1 MTPLHGIGVL
11 VTRPEFQAMP
21 LCRLLES
28 YGATT
33 LRLPAVEIK
42 PLKDRRVTAEQLGV
56 LENFDVI
63 LFTSANAVRFGVSFL
78 DQKRDLTLAALG
90 PATSRALNQAGYRVA
105 IQPGESF
112 DSEGLLS
119 HPRLEHVAGH
129 RILIIKGTHGR
140 DLLQQELTGRG
151 ATVVCA
157 EVYERVP
164 ATFSAAALEA
174 MRERFAAGEVQVI
187 TATSLEIGAAL
198 LKLAPPVPAELL
210 AAPLGPASL
219 ALASLD
225 LRSEFERAH
234 WLVPG
239 ERVASGLREL
249 GLKAPLLHADSAE
262 DQDLAAALIRWRS
275 SVSGA

>member
-1 MTPLHGIGVL
+1 VLPLHGIGVL

-21 LCRLLES
+21 LCRILES
-28 YGATT
+28 LGATT
-33 LRLPAVEIK
+33 LRLPAIEIK
-42 PLKDRRVTAEQLGV
+42 PLKDRRALMEQLGV

-78 DQKRDLTLAALG
+78 DQKRDLRLAALG

-112 DSEGLLS
+112 DSEALLS
-119 HPRLEHVAGH
+119 HPGLERVAGH
-129 RILIIKGTHGR
+129 RILIIKGNHGR
-140 DLLQQELTGRG
+140 DLVQRELTRRG

-157 EVYERVP
+157 DVYQRVP
-164 ATFSAAALEA
+164 ATLSAAALEA
-174 MRERFAAGEVQVI
+174 VQERFAAGEMQVI

-198 LKLAPPVPAELL
+198 LKLAP
-210 AAPLGPASL
+210 LGPEQLGL
-219 ALASLD
+219 APPD

-239 ERVASGLREL
+239 ARVAAGLREL
-249 GLKAPLLHADSAE
+249 GLKAPLLRADSAE
-262 DQDLAAALIRWRS
+262 DQDLAAALVRWRS
-275 SVSGA
+275 SVSEA

>member
-1 MTPLHGIGVL
+1 MLPLDGLGVL

-21 LCRLLES
+21 LCRILES
-28 YGATT
+28 LGATT
-33 LRLPAVEIK
+33 LRLPALEIK
-42 PLKDRRVTAEQLGV
+42 ALKDRRALIEQLGV

-63 LFTSANAVRFGVSFL
+63 LFTSANAVRFGASFL

-112 DSEGLLS
+112 DSEALLS
-119 HPRLEHVAGH
+119 HPRLERVAGH
-129 RILIIKGTHGR
+129 RILIVKGAHGR
-140 DLLQQELTGRG
+140 DLIQQELTRRG

-164 ATFSAAALEA
+164 TTVSAAALEA
-174 MRERFAAGEVQVI
+174 VQERFASGEMQVI

-198 LKLAPPVPAELL
+198 LKLAPLDPAQ
-210 AAPLGPASL
+210 LGPASP
-219 ALASLD
+219 D
-225 LRSEFERAH
+225 LRGEFERAH

-239 ERVASGLREL
+239 ERVAMGLREL
-249 GLKAPLLHADSAE
+249 GLKAPLLRANSAE

-275 SVSGA
+275 SVSEA

>member
-1 MTPLHGIGVL
+1 VPPLHGVGVL

-33 LRLPAVEIK
+33 LRLAVVEVK
-42 PLKDRRVTAEQLGV
+42 PLKDRRALTEQLGV

-63 LFTSANAVRFGVSFL
+63 LFTSANAVRFGASLL

-119 HPRLEHVAGH
+119 HPRLERVAGY
-129 RILIIKGTHGR
+129 RILIVKGTHGR
-140 DLLQQELTGRG
+140 DLLQQELTRRG
-151 ATVVCA
+151 ATVICA

-164 ATFSAAALEA
+164 AILSAAALEA
-174 MRERFAAGEVQVI
+174 VQDRFASGEMQVI

-198 LKLAPPVPAELL
+198 LKLAP
-210 AAPLGPASL
+210 LGPAQHERSPH
-219 ALASLD
+219 A
-225 LRSEFERAH
+225 LRSEFDRAH

-249 GLKAPLLHADSAE
+249 GLKAPLLQADSAE
-262 DQDLAAALIRWRS
+262 DQDLTAALIRWRS

>member
-1 MTPLHGIGVL
+1 MTLRGVGVL

-28 YGATT
+28 LGATT
-33 LRLPAVEIK
+33 LRLPAIEIK
-42 PLKDRRVTAEQLGV
+42 PLKDRRALTEQLGV

-63 LFTSANAVRFGVSFL
+63 LFTSANAVRFGVSCL

-119 HPRLEHVAGH
+119 HPRLERVAGH

-140 DLLQQELTGRG
+140 DLLQQELTRRG

-164 ATFSAAALEA
+164 AIFSAAALKA
-174 MRERFAAGEVQVI
+174 VQERFATGEMQAI

-198 LKLAPPVPAELL
+198 LNL
-210 AAPLGPASL
+210 AAPP
-219 ALASLD
+219 
-225 LRSEFERAH
+225 LRHEFERAH

-239 ERVASGLREL
+239 ERVAAGLREL
-249 GLKAPLLHADSAE
+249 GLKAPLLRADSAD
-262 DQDLAAALIRWRS
+262 DQDLAEALIRWRS

>member
-1 MTPLHGIGVL
+1 VTSLHGVGVL
-11 VTRPEFQAMP
+11 VSRPEFQAMP

-42 PLKDRRVTAEQLGV
+42 PLKDRRVMAEQLGV

-119 HPRLEHVAGH
+119 HPRLERVAGH

-164 ATFSAAALEA
+164 ATFSAAALETVQ
-174 MRERFAAGEVQVI
+174 ERFAAGEMQVI

-198 LKLAPPVPAELL
+198 LKLASP
-210 AAPLGPASL
+210 G
-219 ALASLD
+219 
-225 LRSEFERAH
+225 LRGEFERAR

-262 DQDLAAALIRWRS
+262 DQDLVAALVRWRS

>member
-33 LRLPAVEIK
+33 LRLPAVEIR
-42 PLKDRRVTAEQLGV
+42 PLKDRRMMVEQLGV

-105 IQPGESF
+105 MQPGETF

-119 HPRLEHVAGH
+119 HPGLERVAGN
-129 RILIIKGTHGR
+129 RILIVKGTHGR
-140 DLLQQELTGRG
+140 DLLQQELTRRG

-164 ATFSAAALEA
+164 ATVSAAALKA
-174 MRERFAAGEVQVI
+174 VQERFAAGEMQVI

-198 LKLAPPVPAELL
+198 LEMASLES
-210 AAPLGPASL
+210 APLELPMPDPATLERATSP
-219 ALASLD
+219 
-225 LRSEFERAH
+225 LRIEFERAH

>member
-1 MTPLHGIGVL
+1 MPRESSFAALHGIGVL

-28 YGATT
+28 LGATT
-33 LRLPAVEIK
+33 LRLPAIEIK
-42 PLKDRRVTAEQLGV
+42 PCKDRRVLAEQLGV

-105 IQPGESF
+105 IQPSEAF

-140 DLLQQELTGRG
+140 DLIQKELTRRG

-157 EVYERVP
+157 DVYERVP
-164 ATFSAAALEA
+164 ADLSAAALEA
-174 MRERFAAGEVQVI
+174 VRERFAAGEVQVI

-198 LKLAPPVPAELL
+198 LHVAPP
-210 AAPLGPASL
+210 
-219 ALASLD
+219 D
-225 LRSEFERAH
+225 LRREFERAH

-239 ERVASGLREL
+239 ARVAAGLREL
-249 GLKAPLLHADSAE
+249 GLTAPLLHADSAE
-262 DQDLAAALIRWRS
+262 NQDLVGALVRWRA
-275 SVSGA
+275 GASLAGSKES

>member
-1 MTPLHGIGVL
+1 MPRASQVLPLQGLGVL

-28 YGATT
+28 LGATT

-42 PLKDRRVTAEQLGV
+42 PLKDRRALTEQLGV

-112 DSEGLLS
+112 DTEGLLA

-129 RILIIKGTHGR
+129 RILIVKGTRGR
-140 DLLQQELTGRG
+140 DLLQQELTRRG

-157 EVYERVP
+157 AVYERVP
-164 ATFSAAALEA
+164 ATVSTELLEA
-174 MRERFAAGEVQVI
+174 VQAQFAAGEMHVI
-187 TATSLEIGAAL
+187 TATSLEVGAAL
-198 LKLAPPVPAELL
+198 LELAPLEL
-210 AAPLGPASL
+210 
-219 ALASLD
+219 
-225 LRSEFERAH
+225 RREFERVH

-239 ERVASGLREL
+239 ERVAAGLREL
-249 GLKAPLLHADSAE
+249 GLEAPLLQADSAE
-262 DQDLAAALIRWRS
+262 DHDLAAALVRWRAN
-275 SVSGA
+275 VSDAASKES

>member
-1 MTPLHGIGVL
+1 MPPLHGVGVL

-28 YGATT
+28 LGATT

-42 PLKDRRVTAEQLGV
+42 PLKDRRALTEQLGV

-105 IQPGESF
+105 IQPGETF

-119 HPRLEHVAGH
+119 HPRLNRVAGH
-129 RILIIKGTHGR
+129 RILIIKGSHGR
-140 DLLQQELTGRG
+140 DLLQQELTRRG

-157 EVYERVP
+157 DVYERVP
-164 ATFSAAALEA
+164 AIFGAAALKTVLA
-174 MRERFAAGEVQVI
+174 RFTAGELQVI

-198 LKLAPPVPAELL
+198 LKLASPGSAPPGS
-210 AAPLGPASL
+210 APLE
-219 ALASLD
+219 
-225 LRSEFERAH
+225 LRNEFERAH
-234 WLVPG
+234 WLLPG
-239 ERVASGLREL
+239 ER
-249 GLKAPLLHADSAE
+249 
-262 DQDLAAALIRWRS
+262 
-275 SVSGA
+275 

>member
-1 MTPLHGIGVL
+1 
-11 VTRPEFQAMP
+11 MP

-33 LRLPAVEIK
+33 LRLPALEIR
-42 PLKDRRVTAEQLGV
+42 PPKDRRVMAEQLGV

-78 DQKRDLTLAALG
+78 DQKRDLTLAAVG
-90 PATSRALNQAGYRVA
+90 SATSRALNQAGYRVA
-105 IQPGESF
+105 IQPGDSF

-119 HPRLEHVAGH
+119 HSRLERVAGH
-129 RILIIKGTHGR
+129 RILIVKGTHGR
-140 DLLQQELTGRG
+140 DLLQQELTRRG

-164 ATFSAAALEA
+164 ANISAAALEA
-174 MRERFAAGEVQVI
+174 VQERFAAGEIQVI
-187 TATSLEIGAAL
+187 TATSLAIGASL
-198 LKLAPPVPAELL
+198 LELATPP
-210 AAPLGPASL
+210 
-219 ALASLD
+219 
-225 LRSEFERAH
+225 LRGEFERAH

-239 ERVASGLREL
+239 ERVALGLRGL

-262 DQDLAAALIRWRS
+262 DQDLAVALIRWRS